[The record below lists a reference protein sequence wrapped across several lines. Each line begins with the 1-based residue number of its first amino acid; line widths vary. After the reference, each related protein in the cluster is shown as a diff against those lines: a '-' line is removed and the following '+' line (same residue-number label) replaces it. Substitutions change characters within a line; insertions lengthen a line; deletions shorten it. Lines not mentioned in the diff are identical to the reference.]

1 MNLNWLELNDSEKY
15 KLVWGCYDKLATT
28 KKPRPSEVERALR
41 QECVGV
47 PSAINSFNST
57 VRLYADATYGKEL
70 IDVTDDFGF
79 EFEKNF
85 KIVSN
90 DAEYHDG
97 EKLIAPLILYVD
109 GVVRRIWKIG
119 SSVTIAKSQL
129 KTCICYM
136 RNRTPMKKEL
146 V

>member
-1 MNLNWLELNDSEKY
+1 MNWLELNDSEKY
-15 KLVWGCYDKLATT
+15 KLVWGCYDKLAST

-47 PSAINSFNST
+47 PKAINSFNST
-57 VRLYADATYGKEL
+57 VKLFSDATYGKQL
-70 IDVTDDFGF
+70 VDVTGDFGF

-90 DAEYHDG
+90 TAEYHDG
-97 EKLIAPLILYVD
+97 EKLVAPLILYVD

-119 SSVTIAKSQL
+119 LSGTDAKKQL
-129 KTCICYM
+129 MKSIRYM
-136 RNRTPMKKEL
+136 RTTTPMKKEL
-146 V
+146 A

>member
-1 MNLNWLELNDSEKY
+1 MMNWAELNDSEKY
-15 KLVWGCYDKLATT
+15 KLVWTVYDKLAST

-70 IDVTDDFGF
+70 IDVTGDFGF

-90 DAEYHDG
+90 TAEYHDG

-109 GVVRRIWKIG
+109 GVVRRIWKSG
-119 SSVTIAKSQL
+119 LSGADAKKQL
-129 KTCICYM
+129 MKSIRYM
-136 RNRTPMKKEL
+136 RTTTPMKKEL
-146 V
+146 A